1 MIILNTSIFI
11 TLFKEKE
18 SFQTIFDTLPDEEI
32 ALSVISIAEIELGFS
47 LFQSVK
53 KRAQINEFW
62 NYIVNYKIKV
72 IPVTEEI
79 AKIYAKIQSQ
89 LMRTGVKLS
98 HFDALIAATA
108 AERDFLLVSK
118 DIDFKRVKNLKL
130 QLV

>member
-1 MIILNTSIFI
+1 MIILDTSIFI

-130 QLV
+130 QLI

>member
-1 MIILNTSIFI
+1 MIILDTSIFI
-11 TLFKEKE
+11 TIFKEKE
-18 SFQTIFDTLPDEEI
+18 SFQTIFNTLPDEEI

-108 AERDFLLVSK
+108 TERDFLLVSK

>member
-1 MIILNTSIFI
+1 MIILDTSIFI

>member
-1 MIILNTSIFI
+1 MIILDTSIFI

-118 DIDFKRVKNLKL
+118 DSDFKRVKNLKL
-130 QLV
+130 QLI

>member
-1 MIILNTSIFI
+1 MIILDTSIFI

-18 SFQTIFDTLPDEEI
+18 SLQTIFDTLPDEEI